1 MIVIKLKKLKQFS
14 WYCVKHK
21 LPHRIDSLGI
31 DLADAFQKLPKSQ
44 KVEAVNDLK
53 FIKVDGIRL

>member
-14 WYCVKHK
+14 WYCVKDEI
-21 LPHRIDSLGI
+21 PHRIDSLGV

-44 KVEAVNDLK
+44 KVEAVNHLTV
-53 FIKVDGIRL
+53 IKVDGIRL